1 MRAWGNMH
9 HDRRVRVVMMRALAA
24 CCFAAALFNFRR
36 HFFPLFLRSS
46 AASLEA
52 TTLLKKRALGV
63 TEGLRSPGLLYE
75 NVTRSSEGMLYMAF
89 YFPQYHIAPEN
100 KMQLKVKESH
110 YTDWDV
116 LKANSRQSSLTPTQ
130 YYSLANASV
139 FDEQDALAN
148 KYGIGA
154 FIFYHYWLD
163 NTMVLNLPVDLFI
176 RKGRKTKF
184 LFCWDNTSGFM
195 GKQLYDNPEKHGYQL
210 LRYFLDEN
218 YLTDVDGRKPF
229 IVYLSSSDSARERYT
244 DVQYLLRLIKFLESL
259 GVRLKLGHNYQER
272 TNEWELPEWSEIAS
286 EFGPHLGV
294 GKYRESNLYV
304 YSPRDPRWSTGREYW
319 QGATSSWDS
328 RPRCK
333 SGRTRQKDCGGAA
346 PNGLVSPTGF
356 GRLLQGIREN
366 IHPLN
371 RDRVVTLFAWNEWA
385 EGAALE
391 ESVEFGTSFLEQL
404 L

>member
-9 HDRRVRVVMMRALAA
+9 DRRLRVVLLKALAA
-24 CCFAAALFNFRR
+24 CCFAASLFNFRR

-63 TEGLRSPGLLYE
+63 AEGLRSPGLLYE

-100 KMQLKVKESH
+100 KMQLNVKESH

-176 RKGRKTKF
+176 QRKRKTKF
-184 LFCWDNTSGFM
+184 VLCWDNESGFL
-195 GKQLYDNPEKHGYQL
+195 GKQLYNQPEKHGYQL
-210 LRYFLDEN
+210 LRYFLNEN
-218 YLTDVDGRKPF
+218 YLTDMHGRKPF
-229 IVYLSSSDSARERYT
+229 LVYLT
-244 DVQYLLRLIKFLESL
+244 DDVDVAYLSKLVVFLEAY
-259 GVRLKLGHNYQER
+259 GVDIKLGHNYQLSK
-272 TNEWELPEWSEIAS
+272 NSWALPEWSEIAS
-286 EFGPHLGV
+286 EFAPHFDGGPGRDDL
-294 GKYRESNLYV
+294 YRYI
-304 YSPRDPRWSTGREYW
+304 PRNPAWETGREYW
-319 QGATSSWDS
+319 QGAITSWDS
-328 RPRCK
+328 RPRCN
-333 SGRTRQKDCGGAA
+333 SLRTNQKKCNGK
-346 PNGLVSPTGF
+346 PNGKPNGQVSPVGF
-356 GRLLQGIREN
+356 GKLLRDLSEHL
-366 IHPLN
+366 HPLN
-371 RDRVVTLFAWNEWA
+371 VDRIITVFAWNEWA
-385 EGAALE
+385 EGASLE
-391 ESVEFGTSFLEQL
+391 PSMEHGLEFIEQL
-404 L
+404 LSI